1 MKSAIKF
8 GALLFM
14 AFAACTPQTPDPEPD
29 PNPGGGVTS
38 VGQSVIIPQEAGTE
52 VTLDISAAGNW
63 QIVNNTD
70 WLSISPL
77 SGFSGEATLKMYSR
91 ESNMDVSERQGTF
104 TLVVGETEKVTFH
117 VFQDGTEG
125 LKLKSSVAN
134 ATGDA
139 GQVQIYVDANAEF
152 SAEFDQN
159 WASVEDIEYGV
170 ETTLLDDGVTVSK
183 LQTACITVNVEENN
197 DNSFRNAVLSL
208 ACSGNEYAVTLVQ
221 NPKSN
226 ATVSDWSEPFFR
238 RTLGRRF
245 TATTCGYCP
254 GMDMVFKEALA
265 EHPDRFVPI
274 SFYGVYGGMSS
285 DIHSDY
291 YEEFGDIYNIR
302 GVPTAIVNDI
312 ADVPNYTAS
321 QYTLNAVNGLIE
333 EAVTALPSKTGIAT
347 ISALNG
353 NNFSLLC
360 SVATKEAR
368 PYRLHIF
375 LLEDGVVAYQSSYY
389 SDIPGGNN
397 YVHDAVQR
405 CALTGAEGTELEGVE
420 NGIVT
425 YQTNYDIPDG
435 TINDINNA
443 YAVIVVTYESDGLF
457 NGTTPYAEYTD
468 FGMVVDN
475 VVKIPLN
482 GKVDFEYEN

>member
-77 SGFSGEATLKMYSR
+77 SGFAGEATLKMYSR

-125 LKLKSSVAN
+125 LKLKSSVVN

-333 EAVTALPSKTGIAT
+333 EAVTALT
-347 ISALNG
+347 SALKSE
-353 NNFSLLC
+353 FS
-360 SVATKEAR
+360 ATNRE
-368 PYRLHIF
+368 
-375 LLEDGVVAYQSSYY
+375 
-389 SDIPGGNN
+389 
-397 YVHDAVQR
+397 
-405 CALTGAEGTELEGVE
+405 
-420 NGIVT
+420 
-425 YQTNYDIPDG
+425 
-435 TINDINNA
+435 
-443 YAVIVVTYESDGLF
+443 
-457 NGTTPYAEYTD
+457 
-468 FGMVVDN
+468 
-475 VVKIPLN
+475 
-482 GKVDFEYEN
+482 